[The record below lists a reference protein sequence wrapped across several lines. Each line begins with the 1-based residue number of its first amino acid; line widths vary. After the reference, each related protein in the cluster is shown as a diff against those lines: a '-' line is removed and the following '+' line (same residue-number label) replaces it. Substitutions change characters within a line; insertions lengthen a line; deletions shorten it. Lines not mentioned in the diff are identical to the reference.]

1 MNMTHNHTADKPK
14 LQTPKSYF
22 LEEAKESTN
31 PYAIYTK
38 SLLVDGR
45 EILTDPEG
53 YILDMDQWSED
64 FARAQAEREGLA
76 LTDEHWEVIRFIR
89 AYYDDHNVQA
99 QVRDMVAHF
108 RTAWGPERGNS
119 RHLHDI
125 FPMGGPQ
132 KQGNRVAG
140 MRKTKGEH

>member
-1 MNMTHNHTADKPK
+1 M
-14 LQTPKSYF
+14 LQTPKSFF
-22 LEEAKESTN
+22 LEEAKDSTN

-38 SLLVDGR
+38 ALVVDGR

-53 YILDMDQWSED
+53 YILNMDEWSEG
-64 FARAQAEREGLA
+64 FARAQAEREGLT

-89 AYYDDHNVQA
+89 DYYEDHNVQA
-99 QVRDMVAHF
+99 QVRDMVMHF
-108 RTAWGPERGNS
+108 RKAWGPEKGNS

-140 MRKTKGEH
+140 IRKTKGEH